1 MSKAKR
7 NKYHNGNRKPV
18 PNLVTASPN
27 LTKADTQLSTEQA
40 TLLAWLAQGRSV
52 EVCTELCPDLGKVAE
67 MPDYPGHFNKRSLFA
82 LKREGLTR
90 EQDCFFAGMRWCRV
104 DLSPKGQQLAAL
116 IAETALP
123 KSDSLTGADHA

>member
-1 MSKAKR
+1 MSKAHQSKHR
-7 NKYHNGNRKPV
+7 KENRKPV
-18 PNLVTASPN
+18 PNSVTATPN

-40 TLLAWLAQGRSV
+40 TLLAWLAQGCSV

-82 LKREGLTR
+82 LKREGLTL

-104 DLSPKGQQLAAL
+104 SLSSKGQSLAAL
-116 IAETALP
+116 IAQTALP
-123 KSDSLTGADHA
+123 KSDPLTGADHA

>member
-1 MSKAKR
+1 MSKANQKQL
-7 NKYHNGNRKPV
+7 
-18 PNLVTASPN
+18 PNLVANLVTVTPN

-40 TLLAWLAQGRSV
+40 TLLAWLGQGRSV

-82 LKREGLTR
+82 LKREGLTQ

-104 DLSPKGQQLAAL
+104 SLSSKGQSLAAL
-116 IAETALP
+116 IAEEALY
-123 KSDSLTGADHA
+123 KINSLTGADHA